1 MADSLDRLQRS
12 SVNRQQTSSSS
23 KNAGRFPA
31 SQKSWRFLV
40 SQSDL
45 QCFSHE
51 DGCFAAGN
59 EMQDK
64 PALTVYNERDL
75 NLRIRETQNDRAVIL
90 WYNTGSEKE
99 YLHG

>member
-1 MADSLDRLQRS
+1 MKNSHLFDTMADSSDRLQRS

-59 EMQDK
+59 EMQGQ
-64 PALTVYNERDL
+64 PHL
-75 NLRIRETQNDRAVIL
+75 NCIITTSSPEFQSLCDFTKIRNWFTI
-90 WYNTGSEKE
+90 
-99 YLHG
+99 